1 MGVSAIIKVSTLIIQ
16 KKQEGS
22 AIQQDSVTGVGSHLG
37 SLTPSSLF
45 YAFLNTTQFEK
56 KFPGD
61 NTSFPVQDNN

>member
-1 MGVSAIIKVSTLIIQ
+1 MGVSAITKASALIQ

-22 AIQQDSVTGVGSHLG
+22 RVQQDSVTGIGSHLG

-45 YAFLNTTQFEK
+45 YAFLNTTQFER

-61 NTSFPVQDNN
+61 NNSFPCTR